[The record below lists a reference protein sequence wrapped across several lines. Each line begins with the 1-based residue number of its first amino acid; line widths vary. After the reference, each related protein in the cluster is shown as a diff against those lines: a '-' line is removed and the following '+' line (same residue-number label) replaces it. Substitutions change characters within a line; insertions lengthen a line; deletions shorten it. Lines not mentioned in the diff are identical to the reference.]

1 MAQSARFSIKNS
13 GNPLMSAVNKK
24 FVIRRL
30 PLAFIFCG
38 LFCFFYFHL
47 DTYINF
53 ETLKEHRQFLSAWT
67 QEHYSLAVCLYMI
80 SYVATILCAI
90 PSSIF
95 FSLTAGFLFGS
106 IFGFLY
112 TMVSAIIGAAIF
124 FLLIR
129 TALAEWLA
137 EKLGKKLQH
146 FEAGFQENAFNYILT
161 MRLIPIFPFF
171 IVNIAS
177 AILGV
182 RLFSFLAATFLGIIP
197 ANMIY
202 VSLGHGLGKIFDHH
216 QTPNIEI
223 IFQPHIFIPL
233 ILMAVLAL
241 LPVVYK
247 KLFVKFKYHKTEQR
261 T

>member
-1 MAQSARFSIKNS
+1 MPVA
-13 GNPLMSAVNKK
+13 NKK
-24 FVIRRL
+24 FVMRCL
-30 PLAFIFCG
+30 PLVFIFCG
-38 LFCFFYFHL
+38 LFCFFYFRL

-53 ETLKEHRQFLSAWT
+53 QTLKEHRQFLAGWT
-67 QEHYSLAVCLYMI
+67 QEHYLLAVCLYMI
-80 SYVATILCAI
+80 FYVATILCAI

-95 FSLTAGFLFGS
+95 FSLTAGFLFGT

-112 TMVSAIIGAAIF
+112 AMVSAIIGAAIF

-129 TALAEWLA
+129 SSLAEWLA

-146 FEAGFQENAFNYILT
+146 FEVGFQENAFNYILT

-197 ANMIY
+197 ASMIY

-216 QTPNIEI
+216 QTPNIEV
-223 IFQPHIFIPL
+223 IFQPHIFMPL
-233 ILMAVLAL
+233 IFMAVLAL
-241 LPVVYK
+241 LPVFYK
-247 KLFVKFKYHKTEQR
+247 KIIYKINHSKTENAP
-261 T
+261 